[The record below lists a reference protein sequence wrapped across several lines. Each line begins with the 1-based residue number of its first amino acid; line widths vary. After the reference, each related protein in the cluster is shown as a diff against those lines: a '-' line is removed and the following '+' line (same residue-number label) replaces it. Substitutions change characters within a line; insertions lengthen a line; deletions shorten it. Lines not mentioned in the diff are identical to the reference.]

1 MVFTNMGKFI
11 LQESEKEQIRKM
23 YGLINEQVSPENSDE
38 FMSWLET
45 ITISAFV
52 APNPYKNG
60 PIKLGAKMTPY
71 KEEDDGKYQTAKD
84 LIEQLNV
91 VTADGKSV
99 YQQISGETTLFNADN
114 EYKEIIGD
122 SVVYYFLYDKDSEV
136 VNNLQ
141 KYTNRNK
148 MANFIVTVTPR
159 PTDNIKLN
167 KLVLFRTKPSILIV
181 Q

>member
-1 MVFTNMGKFI
+1 MGKFI

-23 YGLINEQVSPENSDE
+23 YGLVNEQTSAEFNDK
-38 FMSWLET
+38 FMSWLDT
-45 ITISAFV
+45 ITISSFV

-60 PIKLGAKMTPY
+60 PIKMGVKMTPY
-71 KEEDDGKYQTAKD
+71 KQEDDGKYQTAKD

-99 YQQISGETTLFNADN
+99 YQQISNGTMLFNADN
-114 EYKEIIGD
+114 ESKEVIGD
-122 SVVYYFLYDKDSEV
+122 SVVYYFQYDENSEL
-136 VNNLQ
+136 VNNIK
-141 KYTNRNK
+141 KYTNMNK
-148 MANFIVTVTPR
+148 TTKFIVTVTPR
-159 PTDNIKLN
+159 PTNNIKLD